1 MTKQARKDREDLRVE
16 NARLKGQLSQIRR
29 YGIFSTVTK
38 IAGEALRSARV
49 IAPFCFAWL
58 MVRELAGRSTNVDAD
73 VRTSVDVSSQTLAE
87 WFAILS
93 QSRIM
98 GALAIAVG
106 VGGILYGRAQ
116 AKLRKDDVE
125 HLQDAKIKYEKG
137 RDPGRTSSKLTTRGE
152 TRPEDE

>member
-1 MTKQARKDREDLRVE
+1 MRVE

-29 YGIFSTVTK
+29 YGVFSSVTK
-38 IAGEALRSARV
+38 ISGDVLRAARV

-58 MVRELAGRSTNVDAD
+58 IVRELAGRSTNVDAD
-73 VRTSVDVSSQTLAE
+73 IRTSVDVSSQTLAD

-93 QSRIM
+93 QSQLL
-98 GALAIAVG
+98 GVLVIAVG

-125 HLQDAKIKYEKG
+125 HLQDAKIKYEKA